1 MRILRHYTG
10 VAAAARGAVV
20 TIGNFDGLHLGHV
33 AVIAEAGRLA
43 RETGAPWAV
52 LTFEP
57 HPRRFFQPARAP
69 FRLTPFR
76 TKARRLAELGVD
88 DMFNLRFDA
97 RLAGLKAEDFVREV
111 LVGGLGARH
120 VVVGPGFV
128 FGKGRRGT
136 ARLLERMAAG
146 AGFGFTQV
154 EPVGH
159 GGRLCSS
166 SAIRTLIHR
175 GLVDEA
181 ATALGRAWEMEG
193 RVRPGDRRGQALSMP
208 TANLALEGVLHPG
221 HGVYAVRAGVADR
234 AGVTWRDGAAY
245 VGTRPTFAGD
255 SLLLE
260 VHLFDF
266 DGDLYGRRLRVAFVK
281 RVRKDKTFDA
291 AEPLAAQMVADCQ
304 RARRILADARAGDGI
319 AQPMSNPPA
328 A

>member
-1 MRILRHYTG
+1 MRISRHYTG
-10 VAAAARGAVV
+10 IAAAARGAVV
-20 TIGNFDGLHLGHV
+20 TIGNFDGLHLGHA

-43 RETGAPWAV
+43 RETGAPWAA

-57 HPRRFFQPARAP
+57 HPRRFFQPSRAP

-88 DMFNLRFDA
+88 VLFNLRFDA
-97 RLAGLKAEDFVREV
+97 RLAGMEAEDFVREV

-120 VVVGPGFV
+120 VVVGHDFV
-128 FGKGRRGT
+128 FGKDRQGD
-136 ARLLERMAAG
+136 ARLLERMAAE
-146 AGFGFTQV
+146 AGFGFTEV
-154 EPVGH
+154 APVGH
-159 GGRLCSS
+159 GGRPCSS
-166 SAIRTLIHR
+166 SAIRALIRR
-175 GLVDEA
+175 GQVDEA

-221 HGVYAVRAGVADR
+221 DGVYAVRAGVADR
-234 AGVTWRDGAAY
+234 NRVTWRDGAAY

-281 RVRKDKTFDA
+281 RVRKDMTFDG
-291 AEPLAAQMVADCQ
+291 AEPLAAQMVADC
-304 RARRILADARAGDGI
+304 RSARRILADARAGDAI